1 MELTFLYHLATQPA
15 SDCTVRYIVSAE
27 GKIRMT
33 LSYTPVQGLTE
44 MPEFGLSFQMDADF
58 DQCTWYGMGPEET
71 YCDRC
76 TGAKLGVFAST
87 TQEALSRYLRP
98 QECGNRTGVRW
109 AKVMRKDGTGLLFE
123 TRKPMDFSA
132 LPYTPHEL
140 ENARHSFELPRAGK
154 TVVRTALRQMGV
166 GGDNTWGAFTHDPY
180 LIHCQPGERMEFE
193 VIVSALSHEEG
204 GGQDENHRC

>member
-1 MELTFLYHLATQPA
+1 MELTLLYHLATQPA

-87 TQEALSRYLRP
+87 TQEALSVSAP
-98 QECGNRTGVRW
+98 AG
-109 AKVMRKDGTGLLFE
+109 MRKSNGRPLGKSDAKRWDG
-123 TRKPMDFSA
+123 PS
-132 LPYTPHEL
+132 
-140 ENARHSFELPRAGK
+140 
-154 TVVRTALRQMGV
+154 V
-166 GGDNTWGAFTHDPY
+166 
-180 LIHCQPGERMEFE
+180 
-193 VIVSALSHEEG
+193 
-204 GGQDENHRC
+204 

>member
-1 MELTFLYHLATQPA
+1 
-15 SDCTVRYIVSAE
+15 
-27 GKIRMT
+27 
-33 LSYTPVQGLTE
+33 
-44 MPEFGLSFQMDADF
+44 
-58 DQCTWYGMGPEET
+58 
-71 YCDRC
+71 
-76 TGAKLGVFAST
+76 
-87 TQEALSRYLRP
+87 
-98 QECGNRTGVRW
+98 
-109 AKVMRKDGTGLLFE
+109 
-123 TRKPMDFSA
+123 MDFSA

>member
-1 MELTFLYHLATQPA
+1 MELTLLYHLATQPA

-132 LPYTPHEL
+132 LPIHRMNWRTPD
-140 ENARHSFELPRAGK
+140 
-154 TVVRTALRQMGV
+154 TALSCRVQAKPLCGPRCGRWGSAVTTPGV
-166 GGDNTWGAFTHDPY
+166 P
-180 LIHCQPGERMEFE
+180 LPMIR
-193 VIVSALSHEEG
+193 I
-204 GGQDENHRC
+204 